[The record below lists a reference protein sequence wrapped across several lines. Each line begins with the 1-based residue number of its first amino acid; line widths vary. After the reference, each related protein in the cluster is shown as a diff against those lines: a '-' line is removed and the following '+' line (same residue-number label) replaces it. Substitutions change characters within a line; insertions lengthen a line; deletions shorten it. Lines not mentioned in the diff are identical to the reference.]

1 MTEVLEL
8 RKEAS
13 TMALYVA
20 ICLLA
25 ALAALPES
33 ATHTGV
39 TPIIWGSPSGS
50 RSRTGSPSASR
61 RAWWGRAG

>member
-33 ATHTGV
+33 ATHA
-39 TPIIWGSPSGS
+39 
-50 RSRTGSPSASR
+50 ASR
-61 RAWWGRAG
+61 RAWWGQAG